1 MKGLFIPEITAEMFR
16 NGCLESIEALMAEG
30 EIKDIEYSP
39 WIPISERA
47 PEKDVEVLAT
57 TRWGEITIAEMFS
70 ANNWFIHEGATNAEI
85 DEIVAWMPLPA
96 PFKPQPSERTEER
109 AETHECDY
117 ISREALDNAISGLTY
132 WHFENGRLIPG
143 GGGIKT
149 ETVYKVDD
157 VWRLTH
163 ILPSVT
169 PQPKTEGARDEKV
182 GHWIDPQQD
191 DGMSDPIYYQ
201 VRCSECNF
209 DLDPQTWA
217 QELHQ
222 YGADKYCPR
231 CGCRMQEVKN
241 EHI

>member
-1 MKGLFIPEITAEMFR
+1 MTKEEAIKIFNTLLLFGKCDLHKEEAEECFKMAV
-16 NGCLESIEALMAEG
+16 EALE
-30 EIKDIEYSP
+30 
-39 WIPISERA
+39 
-47 PEKDVEVLAT
+47 
-57 TRWGEITIAEMFS
+57 
-70 ANNWFIHEGATNAEI
+70 
-85 DEIVAWMPLPA
+85 
-96 PFKPQPSERTEER
+96 PQPSERTEER